1 MRVPAKLQELQIVLA
16 CILRISLESIVITDI
31 QANSISLPFDAS
43 IPRLN
48 SNGEIVCIN
57 LPPVLP
63 VQSAQLRRLQTA
75 DVAVSYNILDTNNIF
90 MMDKKSFADS
100 VATDPTMISY
110 ASSVG
115 SGNPTAIPPL
125 ELFTLISPDPPTP
138 PAQSASAGSIVGG
151 IFGGILIAGV
161 LIIGALFV
169 SARLRNRTP
178 PITANKKPS
187 LTVSNPLNFTSSS
200 QVTFSPVP
208 TRRSA

>member
-1 MRVPAKLQELQIVLA
+1 MP
-16 CILRISLESIVITDI
+16 LESIEITDI
-31 QANSISLPFDAS
+31 QANSISLPFDSS

-75 DVAVSYNILDTNNIF
+75 DVTVSYNILNPNNIF
-90 MMDKKSFADS
+90 MMDKNTFANT
-100 VATDPTMISY
+100 VATDPTMLSY

-115 SGNPTAIPPL
+115 SGNPTAIPPIA
-125 ELFTLISPDPPTP
+125 LFTLISPDPSTA

-161 LIIGALFV
+161 LIIGTLFV
-169 SARLRNRTP
+169 SSRLRNRVP

-187 LTVSNPLNFTSSS
+187 LTVSNPLNYTNSS
-200 QVTFSPVP
+200 QVTFSPVA